1 MMDSTIDPRTRGIVM
16 RAYDSYR
23 EGAVVNVHDIRVA
36 ASLDGA
42 SLEDVSST
50 AIAAVLRQLSV
61 DRSDDGKGWIVEH
74 ASDPVHA
81 LARRYHLTHRQA
93 RILDIIEAGPCST
106 EEAQAK
112 ATELTPPE
120 VTVAIRTLK
129 KRGLIH
135 RVASDRRYAPIWG
148 VVG

>member
-1 MMDSTIDPRTRGIVM
+1 MDSIIDPQTRGIVM
-16 RAYDSYR
+16 KAYESYR

-42 SLEDVSST
+42 SLEDVTSSAIT
-50 AIAAVLRQLSV
+50 AILRQLSA
-61 DRSDDGKGWIVEH
+61 DRSEDGKGWVVEH
-74 ASDPVHA
+74 ASDPVHN
-81 LARRYHLTHRQA
+81 LARRYCLTHRQA
-93 RILDIIEAGPCST
+93 RILDIIRESPCST

-135 RVASDRRYAPIWG
+135 RVSSDRRYAPIWG
-148 VVG
+148 VIG